1 MNIITLFL
9 VLYITHINVNANVD
23 VSPFED
29 VIGRGYVSDN
39 NIVAPNV
46 CFSVTE
52 VSHSFPVTTFYNSSP
67 ITIRELISQLKI
79 DVVTFRAFSVFKANR
94 LFHYLDRIKEHE
106 CADSFIFVSS
116 SIKDVMVKYDKEHVL
131 NTKGEDVYR
140 NDSKNFRLLCGD
152 YLIDRYYIGAAL
164 IYTVKITYDT
174 VSNAKLF
181 KKYFNPSIDNF
192 ITDVQ
197 KAMTQSGVKFDKGY
211 LDFEVFE
218 INGDTHGSFPGMK
231 SLRCNLNNLEVC
243 REDFK
248 DYFMIMKQYDPRNHN
263 NTMLYLAERDIPVD
277 IYGVHVSETLV
288 DKRVREMR
296 NALIRTF
303 SNLNQMRN
311 KFEYMIQMHSI
322 KSSEIIDM
330 KMFLDHNLNEY
341 YHNKTI
347 LNCYNDVTNILS
359 CGVEILNAINPFKD
373 KLADFNGRFSMIYT
387 TKVNLTEKAMLPSN
401 MKWNS
406 NDDIIHFAFY
416 FDEKNKYYPFFYS
429 RFSKLICHDVYIK
442 DDVYYFTLSDGVID
456 FECKIGMDEELLA
469 LLVCT
474 NNYFSNQYI
483 WSQRLTQ
490 QPNPFTIDYF
500 DW

>member
-1 MNIITLFL
+1 MNIITIFL
-9 VLYITHINVNANVD
+9 VLYITNINVNANVD

-197 KAMTQSGVKFDKGY
+197 KAMTQSGVKF
-211 LDFEVFE
+211 E
-218 INGDTHGSFPGMK
+218 IGRAS
-231 SLRCNLNNLEVC
+231 C
-243 REDFK
+243 RE
-248 DYFMIMKQYDPRNHN
+248 
-263 NTMLYLAERDIPVD
+263 
-277 IYGVHVSETLV
+277 
-288 DKRVREMR
+288 RV
-296 NALIRTF
+296 
-303 SNLNQMRN
+303 
-311 KFEYMIQMHSI
+311 
-322 KSSEIIDM
+322 
-330 KMFLDHNLNEY
+330 
-341 YHNKTI
+341 
-347 LNCYNDVTNILS
+347 
-359 CGVEILNAINPFKD
+359 
-373 KLADFNGRFSMIYT
+373 
-387 TKVNLTEKAMLPSN
+387 
-401 MKWNS
+401 
-406 NDDIIHFAFY
+406 
-416 FDEKNKYYPFFYS
+416 
-429 RFSKLICHDVYIK
+429 
-442 DDVYYFTLSDGVID
+442 
-456 FECKIGMDEELLA
+456 
-469 LLVCT
+469 
-474 NNYFSNQYI
+474 
-483 WSQRLTQ
+483 
-490 QPNPFTIDYF
+490 
-500 DW
+500 